1 MKYISLF
8 INLNENLKRGNFLMQ
23 QKENVVFRQIREQ
36 ALAANQVRTL
46 DTATKKGVAVKT
58 MILLLT
64 VFVSGI
70 LHFSLVSL
78 IASGHKSLK
87 AQLLYSSIGVAFTL
101 CFVSMMVSI
110 FAGEM
115 NQKPFAIMYA
125 ISEGILISGV
135 FGLLTGA
142 YSTIILI
149 LATAVVGTLV
159 VFLIMHFLY
168 YQGILKVNN
177 KFRMAVSVSSI
188 VIIAFL
194 MINMLVSIIS
204 GKNYLSGYGTQL
216 VISGVLLVLG
226 SAYLAIDFDKAE
238 QIMQFDISKKYEW
251 YLAFAFLTT
260 LILIFERI
268 ARILILTMLEKE

>member
-1 MKYISLF
+1 
-8 INLNENLKRGNFLMQ
+8 MQ

-46 DTATKKGVAVKT
+46 DTATKKGVAAKT

-78 IASGHKSLK
+78 ISGTNEVVK
-87 AQLLYSSIGVAFTL
+87 AQLLYSSIGVASML
-101 CFVSMMVSI
+101 GFVSMMVSI
-110 FAGEM
+110 FAVEM

-125 ISEGILISGV
+125 VSEGILISGV
-135 FGLLTGA
+135 FGLFSVLNSN
-142 YSTIILI
+142 YSAIILI
-149 LATAVVGTLV
+149 LATAVVGTLA

-177 KFRMAVSVSSI
+177 KFRMAVLVSSI

-194 MINMLVSIIS
+194 MINMLVSIMGGPNFLDKYSI
-204 GKNYLSGYGTQL
+204 QL
-216 VISGVLLVLG
+216 AISGVLLVLG
-226 SAYLAIDFDKAE
+226 SALLAIDFDNAE

-251 YLAFAFLTT
+251 SLAFAFLTT
-260 LILIFERI
+260 LILIFEQI